1 MFTLKNASGM
11 EVTLVET
18 GASIQSILV
27 PDRNGVP
34 GDVVLGCE
42 EAGYP
47 APGALGATVGR
58 FANRIGGAA
67 FPLNGK
73 TVHVTPNEGKNCLHG
88 GVGFHMR
95 RWTLEGVEGGARC
108 RYLSADGE
116 EGFPGNMQVQ
126 LDVSLTDSGS
136 LNLDYQAICDADT
149 VVNLT
154 NHSYFNLACGGT
166 VLEQELMLAADHY
179 LEVDMGLIPTGKLIP
194 VEGTDFDFRSRR
206 PIRSGLYDHCF
217 VLQQDAPWQAEAWD
231 PASGRG
237 LRMKT
242 DLPGVQLYCGAGLE
256 GVMGKGGVRY
266 QRFGGFCLE
275 TQLYPDSPNRP
286 EFPSAFLRAGE
297 CWKSRTEFA
306 FFAE

>member
-1 MFTLKNASGM
+1 MFTLKNDLGM

-18 GASIQSILV
+18 GASIQSLII

-34 GDVVLGCE
+34 GDIVLGCE
-42 EAGYP
+42 EGGYP

-73 TVHVTPNEGKNCLHG
+73 TVQVTPNEGKNCLHG
-88 GVGFHMR
+88 GMGFHTR
-95 RWTLEGVEGGARC
+95 RWRLEGVEGGLRC
-108 RYLSADGE
+108 RYVSPDGE

-126 LDVSLTDSGS
+126 LDVTLTDSGS
-136 LNLDYQAICDADT
+136 LILDYQAISDADT

-166 VLEQELMLAADHY
+166 VLEQELMLASDRY
-179 LEVDMGLIPTGKLIP
+179 LEVDRSLIPTGNFIA

-206 PIRSGLYDHCF
+206 PIRSGWYDHCF
-217 VLQQDAPWQAEAWD
+217 VLDREALWQAEAWD

-297 CWKSRTEFA
+297 CWKSRTEFL